1 MNFLQDVAK
10 LGAEQSATALSTL
23 LKMSV
28 SVNALKAVPLDG
40 AEVAP
45 PASAS
50 DVDLFVGVY
59 FSLHGDRVGTA
70 LLILSRGDACQ
81 VVDAASRKALG
92 TTTVMDDYARSTV
105 CEVGNIMV
113 GAFLAAVRK
122 LVPLLLVHSVPHLV
136 IDQWRRLFGA
146 LVAGQGAP
154 LSLVECELVVE
165 KMNARCTL
173 VIVADM
179 DEHEGSARSARVARP
194 RR

>member
-1 MNFLQDVAK
+1 
-10 LGAEQSATALSTL
+10 
-23 LKMSV
+23 
-28 SVNALKAVPLDG
+28 
-40 AEVAP
+40 
-45 PASAS
+45 
-50 DVDLFVGVY
+50 
-59 FSLHGDRVGTA
+59 
-70 LLILSRGDACQ
+70 
-81 VVDAASRKALG
+81 
-92 TTTVMDDYARSTV
+92 MDDYARSTV

-173 VIVADM
+173 VIVADL
-179 DEHEGSARSARVARP
+179 DEHEGAARSAPVARP